1 MKKQI
6 LVVAITTLLATTM
19 VTTAPNAGATLPGVR
34 MTTIYFD
41 SPGADTGS
49 NTSLNA
55 EWVRIK
61 NFTSH
66 RKTLTDWTLRD
77 ASSHVYHF
85 PTFHLAAGAAVKV
98 HTGHGTNTASNLYW
112 RSSYYIWNNSGD
124 TATLKNA
131 NGTVID
137 RCHYTS
143 ASDPKANC

>member
-1 MKKQI
+1 MIKPI
-6 LVVAITTLLATTM
+6 LALAATAMLAATLTA
-19 VTTAPNAGATLPGVR
+19 TAPDAVAASGVR
-34 MTTIYFD
+34 ITTIYFD
-41 SPGADTGS
+41 SPGADTGT

-66 RKTLTDWTLRD
+66 RKTLTGWTLRD

-98 HTGHGTNTASNLYW
+98 HTGKGSNTASDLYW
-112 RSSYYIWNNSGD
+112 RSSYYIWNNTGD
-124 TATLKNA
+124 TATVKNA
-131 NGTVID
+131 NGTLID

-143 ASDPKANC
+143 ASDPKASC